1 MSIIESFKRGVK
13 TYKSMSEQRAVNRLE
28 SAKTKSARE
37 KELAK
42 IKRENL
48 KTKREISQ
56 AKTALL
62 RAEAQRK
69 KAAKQVKDIGGGSV
83 YSQIQDFLYPKPKRR
98 TTRRK
103 VRKTTS
109 RRK

>member
-48 KTKREISQ
+48 KTKREITQ

-69 KAAKQVKDIGGGSV
+69 KAAKQVKDIGGGGVFSEL
-83 YSQIQDFLYPKPKRR
+83 SNFLYPKKTKRR
-98 TTRRK
+98 KTRKKVTTRKR
-103 VRKTTS
+103 
-109 RRK
+109 